1 MICGGMFFPSSVLPL
16 RGGGGTLE
24 EGVCLPIEFA
34 TVQRHVQADREEA
47 LGVGRL
53 LRRFAPRND

>member
-34 TVQRHVQADREEA
+34 TVA
-47 LGVGRL
+47 
-53 LRRFAPRND
+53 APRAGGQRGGSWSGEIASSLCSSQ

>member
-1 MICGGMFFPSSVLPL
+1 MICGGMFFPSFVLPL
-16 RGGGGTLE
+16 RGG
-24 EGVCLPIEFA
+24 EGRLRRECACRLRLPRW
-34 TVQRHVQADREEA
+34 QRHVQADREEA